1 MTATTVPSASLEPVT
16 ISEICSP
23 AEVSA
28 RPASN
33 THMAPSPKEIT
44 AAMVTCLG
52 GPGCWAYGFGSPPY
66 GPGRSP
72 YEPARSPYGGEP
84 GDCGPGPDGP
94 PAEPNTPWYGPGR
107 SSVGSLPCCSVIS

>member
-1 MTATTVPSASLEPVT
+1 MTATTVPRASLEPVT

-28 RPASN
+28 RPASS
-33 THMAPSPKEIT
+33 THMAPRPNEIT

-52 GPGCWAYGFGSPPY
+52 GSGCWAYGFGSAPNKPPY

-72 YEPARSPYGGEP
+72 YGGEP
-84 GDCGPGPDGP
+84 GGCGPGPDGP

-107 SSVGSLPCCSVIS
+107 SSVE

>member
-1 MTATTVPSASLEPVT
+1 MTATTVASASLEPVT

-44 AAMVTCLG
+44 AAIVTCLG
-52 GPGCWAYGFGSPPY
+52 GPGCWAYGFGSPPNRPPY
-66 GPGRSP
+66 GPGRS
-72 YEPARSPYGGEP
+72 EEHTSELQSHHDLVCRLLLEKKKKQKNKGSQETRSILLF
-84 GDCGPGPDGP
+84 
-94 PAEPNTPWYGPGR
+94 N
-107 SSVGSLPCCSVIS
+107 